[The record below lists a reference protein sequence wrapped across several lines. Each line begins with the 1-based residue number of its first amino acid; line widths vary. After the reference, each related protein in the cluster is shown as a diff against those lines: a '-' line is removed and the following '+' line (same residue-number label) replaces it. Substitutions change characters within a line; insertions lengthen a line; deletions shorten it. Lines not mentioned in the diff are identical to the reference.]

1 MIIINKQKIVF
12 ACEFLVA
19 PLFVLNLVSNFLG
32 CFLLY
37 VILLYVISF
46 ICDLC
51 EYLRVHQGFLI

>member
-1 MIIINKQKIVF
+1 MIIINKQKKVF

-37 VILLYVISF
+37 VIVGLKDINFMQL
-46 ICDLC
+46 D
-51 EYLRVHQGFLI
+51 LRVHQGFLI

>member
-32 CFLLY
+32 FFLLY
-37 VILLYVISF
+37 VIVGLKDINFMQL
-46 ICDLC
+46 D
-51 EYLRVHQGFLI
+51 LRVHQGFLI